1 MSESKTTKLFFD
13 KRLWLSSGKSGNGN
27 KDFCKWQDL
36 KTETSHGIIGVGRRG
51 QGSPKLMKVLGY
63 KTSRKQWFPEP
74 GWYPGTI
81 RLGLLSPAVD
91 AAHHW
96 PLHRSPAAASRTVAA
111 SLVQAST
118 VSCYVTNYFTLLA
131 SLRVTTARCTL
142 IHRVITW
149 ANNVRWRKQPFF
161 VSNFCVKSLT

>member
-1 MSESKTTKLFFD
+1 MSESKTIKLFFD
-13 KRLWLSSGKSGNGN
+13 ERLCLSSGKPGNGN
-27 KDFCKWQDL
+27 KDFWKWQDL
-36 KTETSHGIIGVGRRG
+36 RTETSRGMNGVARRG
-51 QGSPKLMKVLGY
+51 QGSTKLMKVLGY

-96 PLHRSPAAASRTVAA
+96 LLHRTPAAASRTVAA
-111 SLVQAST
+111 SLVQATT
-118 VSCYVTNYFTLLA
+118 VSCYVTDDVTNYFTLLA
-131 SLRVTTARCTL
+131 SLRGTTARCTL

-149 ANNVRWRKQPFF
+149 ANSVRGGNSRFLF
-161 VSNFCVKSLT
+161 